1 MFMEHKLFREY
12 RFKFYLNASHS
23 IIINGRQ
30 GEVHPHTWEFTVLI
44 LIRREGF
51 VEFRDFEKAI
61 EQFFTPY
68 QNHTMNDVEPFNAV
82 IPTLENIV
90 DYFGGALRDIIR
102 DKGGEL
108 IQIEGSETPSRS
120 YVVSYEHSAD
130 FLSSTGHSGEQSM
143 SEVLDNMLDDMLQ

>member
-1 MFMEHKLFREY
+1 MERNLFHEY

-44 LIRREGF
+44 LIQREGF

-61 EQFFTPY
+61 EKFFSRY
-68 QNHTMNDVEPFNAV
+68 QNHTMNDIEPFNTV

-90 DYFGGALRDIIR
+90 DYFGDSLRDIIR
-102 DKGGEL
+102 NTGGEL

-120 YVVSYEHSAD
+120 YVISYEHSSD
-130 FLSSTGHSGEQSM
+130 FLSSVNKRTEKSV
-143 SEVLDNMLDDMLQ
+143 SEVLDNMLDDILL